1 MESKE
6 WIIFKK
12 VNNEIVIPSIRLY
25 FNLLFLL
32 SL

>member
-1 MESKE
+1 MERKGLVVC
-6 WIIFKK
+6 KK
-12 VNNEIVIPSIRLY
+12 VNNEIVIPWIGLY